1 MSNFQEKLI
10 SVANRNEATK
20 NLINEKTA
28 PTLEAL
34 CNHMLEVNKSL
45 NLTAIKDED
54 GVILKHLVDSSACL
68 PYIPEGARL
77 CDIGCGGGFPT
88 LVIAILRGDVSVL
101 GVDSVTKK
109 VKYVCDT
116 ASLLG
121 LDNVQVSNSRAEEMG
136 QSAPLRQSF
145 DVVTARA
152 VGRLNLIS
160 ELCLPLVKVGGCFL
174 AMKSLST
181 DEELSEAKHA
191 IELLGGEV
199 ESVNSYTL
207 TDGQEEIER
216 TIIVIR
222 KVKPTPAQ
230 YPRNNSQI
238 AKKPL

>member
-1 MSNFQEKLI
+1 MTDFQAKLI
-10 SVANRNEATK
+10 LVANKNKATE
-20 NLINEKTA
+20 NLIDEKGA
-28 PTLEAL
+28 ALLERL
-34 CNHMLEVNKSL
+34 STHMLKVNETL

-54 GVILKHLVDSSACL
+54 GVILKHLVDSCACL
-68 PYIPEGARL
+68 PYIPNGAAI

-88 LVIAILRGDVSVL
+88 LVIGALRDDVSVL

-109 VKYVCDT
+109 VKYVSDT

-121 LDNVQVSNSRAEEMG
+121 LSNVSVSNERAEAMG
-136 QSAPLRQSF
+136 QNNGYRQSF

-160 ELCLPLVKVGGCFL
+160 ELCLPLVKIGGSFL

-181 DEELSEAKHA
+181 SEELSEARGA
-191 IELLGGEV
+191 IQLLGGEV
-199 ESVNSYTL
+199 ERVLEYSL
-207 TDGQEEIER
+207 TNGIETVDR
-216 TIIVIR
+216 TIVVIR
-222 KVKPTPAQ
+222 KVKDTPPQ